1 MLDNTIVKDYIGYI
15 SFICEFIAEH
25 NYKLSGKDP
34 ASHRSLRAVFV
45 WVLIPGPVAI
55 H

>member
-1 MLDNTIVKDYIGYI
+1 MSIGLYRNI

-34 ASHRSLRAVFV
+34 TSHHAPCVVFV
-45 WVLIPGPVAI
+45 GVLIPGPI
-55 H
+55 EY

>member
-1 MLDNTIVKDYIGYI
+1 LTI

-45 WVLIPGPVAI
+45 WVLIPGPDG